1 MGLVGPIVRI
11 AHFYVLG
18 QKLLPSNYTL
28 ISISNVNCISL
39 DVFKQHLATDF
50 QLSEN
55 FHYDKDSP
63 HKVSILGP
71 KKSYLSIE
79 LNTLIFIGQIFQ
91 EKVNK

>member
-1 MGLVGPIVRI
+1 MGLVGPIVWI

-39 DVFKQHLATDF
+39 DVFKQHMATDF

-55 FHYDKDSP
+55 FHYDKDFFFVLKDQYDKDLP
-63 HKVSILGP
+63 HKASILGP
-71 KKSYLSIE
+71 KRKAAY
-79 LNTLIFIGQIFQ
+79 Q
-91 EKVNK
+91 